1 MKQRI
6 DMKRILITG
15 ANKGIGLATVKKL
28 LESYSDTYVL
38 LGSRDLARGKKA
50 LENLLKK
57 YQEFKDR
64 IHLLQI
70 DVENDDSVNSA
81 GDEIGETFGKTPG
94 TLYGIVNNAGIGNS
108 LDGLEKTLQINTFGP
123 KRVCDAF
130 IPLLDSSHV
139 RIVNVTSA
147 SGPIFLSGCNDETK
161 KLLTNPGIT
170 WTEIQDYME
179 KCVDA
184 SAKNNISSEY
194 DAISG
199 SAYGLSKA
207 CTNAYTIFLA
217 GQHPNLKVNAC
228 TPGFIDT
235 DMTRSMAVSGG
246 KTPAEMGMKS
256 PEEGASAS
264 VFLLMGNP
272 EGSGHYYGSDCL
284 RSPIDRYRSP
294 GDPPYTGD

>member
-1 MKQRI
+1 L
-6 DMKRILITG
+6 KRILITG

-38 LGSRDLARGKKA
+38 LGSRDLERGKQT
-50 LENLLKK
+50 LENLLKRHH
-57 YQEFKDR
+57 EFKDR
-64 IHLLQI
+64 IYLVQI
-70 DVENDDSVNSA
+70 DVEKDDSVNSA
-81 GDEIGETFGKTPG
+81 VEEIGDTFGKAPG

-108 LDGLEKTLQINTFGP
+108 VDGLEKILQVNTYGP
-123 KRVCDAF
+123 KRICDAF
-130 IPLLDSSHV
+130 IPLLDSSNG

-147 SGPIFLSGCNDETK
+147 SGPIFLSGSSDETK
-161 KLLTNPGIT
+161 NLLTNPEIT
-170 WTEIQDYME
+170 WTEIQDYMD

-184 SAKNNISSEY
+184 SANNNISS
-194 DAISG
+194 DHDLSTG

-217 GQHPNLKVNAC
+217 RQYPNLTVNAC
-228 TPGFIDT
+228 TPGFIET
-235 DMTRSMAVSGG
+235 DMTRPMAVSGG
-246 KTPAEMGMKS
+246 KTPAEIGMKS

-272 EGSGHYYGSDCL
+272 LGSGHYYGSDCL
-284 RSPIDRYRSP
+284 RSPIDSYRSP

>member
-1 MKQRI
+1 
-6 DMKRILITG
+6 MKRILITG

-28 LESYSDTYVL
+28 LESFGDTYVL
-38 LGSRDLARGKKA
+38 LGSRDLTRGKEA
-50 LENLLKK
+50 LENLLNGNP
-57 YQEFKDR
+57 EFKDR
-64 IHLLQI
+64 IYLVQI
-70 DVENDDSVNSA
+70 DVEKDDSVNSA
-81 GDEIGETFGKTPG
+81 AEDVGETFGKTPG
-94 TLYGIVNNAGIGNS
+94 TLYGILNNAGIGNIV
-108 LDGLEKTLQINTFGP
+108 DGIEKVLQVNTYGP

-130 IPLLDSSHV
+130 IPFLDSSNG

-147 SGPIFLSGCNDETK
+147 SGPIFLSGYSDETK
-161 KLLTNPGIT
+161 KLLVNPGIT
-170 WTEIQDYME
+170 WTEIHDYLD

-184 SAKNNISSEY
+184 STNNNISSVHNS
-194 DAISG
+194 ILG

-207 CTNAYTIFLA
+207 CTNAYTMFLA
-217 GQHPNLKVNAC
+217 GQHPNLTVNAC
-228 TPGFIDT
+228 TPGFIET
-235 DMTRSMAVSGG
+235 DLTRPMAVAGG

>member
-1 MKQRI
+1 
-6 DMKRILITG
+6 MKRILITG
-15 ANKGIGLATVKKL
+15 ANKGIGLATVRKL
-28 LESYSDTYVL
+28 LESFGDTYVL
-38 LGSRDLARGKKA
+38 LGSRDLTRGKEA
-50 LENLLKK
+50 LENLLNGNP
-57 YQEFKDR
+57 EFKDR
-64 IHLLQI
+64 IYLVQI
-70 DVENDDSVNSA
+70 DVEKDDSVNSA
-81 GDEIGETFGKTPG
+81 AEEVGKTFGKTPG
-94 TLYGIVNNAGIGNS
+94 TLFGIVNNAGIGNS
-108 LDGLEKTLQINTFGP
+108 VDGLDKILQVNTYGP

-130 IPLLDSSHV
+130 IPLLDSSHG

-147 SGPIFLSGCNDETK
+147 SGPIFLSGSSDKTK
-161 KLLTNPGIT
+161 ILLTNPSIT

-179 KCVDA
+179 KCVDV
-184 SAKNNISSEY
+184 STKNNISSVH
-194 DAISG
+194 DSSSW

-217 GQHPNLKVNAC
+217 RQYLNLKVNAC
-228 TPGFIDT
+228 TPGFIET
-235 DMTRSMAVSGG
+235 DMTRSMALSGG

-294 GDPPYTGD
+294 GDPPYTGN